1 MRRGISVI
9 SAIALLIAL
18 AGCVSDAP
26 AATPSNS
33 SSSMPTP
40 DASLIPAVPGAEVK
54 AIDYSL
60 FDVGFDE
67 YLFKAGDGPVWCT
80 INALDSWALCEMNEA
95 AAEYAPVPAPD
106 TCEGSYGYQIK
117 LAGKTNSSGDNEP
130 AAGFICSGG
139 YYSDPSVAQTLNTG
153 ESITV
158 GDITCY
164 VNEITARCD
173 NKTGQYIAL
182 GPKVWAAVN

>member
-1 MRRGISVI
+1 MRRGFSVI
-9 SAIALLIAL
+9 SAVALLVLAL
-18 AGCVSDAP
+18 AGCASDAP
-26 AATPSNS
+26 VNDPS
-33 SSSMPTP
+33 SSSSAMPTP
-40 DASLIPAVPGAEVK
+40 DASLIPVAPGAEVK

-80 INALDSWALCEMNEA
+80 ISASENWALCEMNEVS
-95 AAEYAPVPAPD
+95 AEYAPVPVPSS
-106 TCEGSYGYQIK
+106 CEGSYGYQIK
-117 LAGKTNSSGDNEP
+117 LYADNSTP
-130 AAGFICSGG
+130 AGFICSGG
-139 YYSDPSVAQTLNTG
+139 YYSDASVAQTLNSG

-164 VNEITARCD
+164 VKETTARCD

-182 GPKVWAAVN
+182 GPQVWAATN